1 MSSWSHS
8 VVVLQRKRTSGILK
22 VEFKME
28 STSNSKKMKKL
39 TPATVKR
46 SGLTFPAVR
55 VRRNM
60 IKGMFGKKVHSS
72 AGLFLAA
79 VLEYL
84 TAEILELSGNAARD
98 NKKKLLTP
106 RHVQMAIRHDEEL
119 DSLLQD
125 VTISRGGVI
134 PSINPVL
141 LPKKT
146 VKPKAKA

>member
-1 MSSWSHS
+1 
-8 VVVLQRKRTSGILK
+8 
-22 VEFKME
+22 ME

-60 IKGMFGKKVHSS
+60 IKARFGKKVHSS

-98 NKKKLLTP
+98 NKRNLLTP
-106 RHVQMAIRHDEEL
+106 RHVQMAIQHDEEL
-119 DSLLQD
+119 LESLLQD

>member
-1 MSSWSHS
+1 
-8 VVVLQRKRTSGILK
+8 
-22 VEFKME
+22 ME
-28 STSNSKKMKKL
+28 SKSKSIKKMKKL
-39 TPATVKR
+39 TPATAKR

-60 IKGMFGKKVHSS
+60 IKGRFGKKVHSS

-84 TAEILELSGNAARD
+84 TAEILELSGNAASD

-125 VTISRGGVI
+125 VTISRGRVI

>member
-1 MSSWSHS
+1 MI
-8 VVVLQRKRTSGILK
+8 ILK
-22 VEFKME
+22 VEVKME
-28 STSNSKKMKKL
+28 STSKSIKKMKKL
-39 TPATVKR
+39 THATVKR

-60 IKGMFGKKVHSS
+60 IKGMFGKRVHPS

-106 RHVQMAIRHDEEL
+106 RHVQMAIRHDEALWSVLL
-119 DSLLQD
+119 DS
-125 VTISRGGVI
+125 
-134 PSINPVL
+134 
-141 LPKKT
+141 
-146 VKPKAKA
+146 